1 MTPEPGLVRLG
12 DLAAGV
18 IRRRIKP
25 DAAVC
30 SALAR
35 SVGVVSLTGLDA
47 DFEVRPWL
55 DGCEVKGRF
64 RCEVTQVCG
73 VSLEPFSQPLEG
85 DIDLRLLP
93 PGSPNLP
100 AAEEGEV
107 EVSLET
113 PDPPETLD
121 GDLIDL
127 DAILAEY
134 LALAVDPFPR
144 RPDAVFT
151 WSQDAEDVSP
161 FAALR
166 NLTKPTQT

>member
-1 MTPEPGLVRLG
+1 MTQ
-12 DLAAGV
+12 
-18 IRRRIKP
+18 I
-25 DAAVC
+25 
-30 SALAR
+30 
-35 SVGVVSLTGLDA
+35 
-47 DFEVRPWL
+47 
-55 DGCEVKGRF
+55 
-64 RCEVTQVCG
+64 CG

-100 AAEEGEV
+100 AGEEGEV

>member
-1 MTPEPGLVRLG
+1 VTPEPGTVRFG
-12 DLAAGV
+12 DLAAGGV
-18 IRRRIKP
+18 RRRRRP
-25 DAAVC
+25 DAGVC

-35 SVGVVSLTGLDA
+35 SVGVVSLTGLEA

-64 RCEVTQVCG
+64 RCEVTQICG

-93 PGSPNLP
+93 QGSPNLP
-100 AAEEGEV
+100 AAEEGEL

-113 PDPPETLD
+113 PDPPETQD

-127 DAILAEY
+127 DAILAEH

-144 RPDAVFT
+144 RPDAVFS
-151 WSQDAEDVSP
+151 WSQEAGDVSP